1 MSVLFRLPGS
11 CYLQTELP
19 DLKTTIDAR
28 QELEQWYESIGFK
41 KMLEDFD
48 GQEGYN
54 VAMYIDCIINIEELE
69 EYLQSVYE

>member
-1 MSVLFRLPGS
+1 MQDKSWNNGMSLL
-11 CYLQTELP
+11 
-19 DLKTTIDAR
+19 D
-28 QELEQWYESIGFK
+28 FK

-69 EYLQSVYE
+69 EYLQSVYEYEERCNND